1 MNQILLMEMPSWP
14 NVVIGCLMGLFTVLK
29 GIELYQGK
37 SRQKLKDDAKHWE
50 TAAVA
55 NAVELQTQRE
65 AANRLRGEN
74 KDLITEV
81 SSLKVR
87 TDLRPLFDAVT
98 GWVVESRDRFSKA
111 MEGLS
116 TNHIEQSE
124 GLKALL
130 LEIGAQRMTSEV
142 AFRTLSQA
150 FLEFQV
156 NDSNH
161 KERILQMMDN
171 MERRLSDVGVKIGV
185 VQWSTPQEFEQ
196 TGQLAQRPPS
206 HEARQEESKKADG
219 GSKSTQR

>member
-1 MNQILLMEMPSWP
+1 MTIFLIEMPSWP
-14 NVVIGCLMGLFTVLK
+14 NVVIGVILGLFTVLK

-37 SRQKLKDDAKHWE
+37 SRQKLADDAKHWE
-50 TAAVA
+50 AAASATAA
-55 NAVELQTQRE
+55 ELQTQRD

-87 TDLRPLFDAVT
+87 TDLKPLFDAVT

-111 MEGLS
+111 MEGLA
-116 TNHIEQSE
+116 TNHVEQGE

-196 TGQLAQRPPS
+196 TGQLTPRPP
-206 HEARQEESKKADG
+206 HTQPEKQQPHKASG
-219 GSKSTQR
+219 GSKHG